1 MEKEAVIRRFK
12 TALPT
17 RFEVPKTGRA
27 VLSGCLITLD
37 ESTGKAQKIDRILIN
52 EDHPFSFD

>member
-1 MEKEAVIRRFK
+1 AVIRRFK